1 MESTKV
7 ISVDEFKKLNLPR
20 TKELL
25 HSLGSIRYCKIESYR
40 ECLTGTVCVLPKDKN
55 PLSFGIY
62 LNKEIL
68 YLISDTGDIRKYK
81 SKLDED
87 KPDAVLLQLLEL
99 LIDDDILYLEHLNKK
114 MEEMEDELLK
124 DSYDNF
130 FEELTQ
136 IRKRLSRFH
145 AYYEQLSA
153 MASEMLNKQNM
164 QFISDASSWGNLVGR
179 LSRLESSVMYLRE
192 NVVQLREYYHARQA
206 DKQNSVMT
214 TLTIV
219 TTIFLPLSLLAG
231 WYGMNFVNMPELRNE
246 NGYFILI
253 GVAIVIIILEII
265 YFKKK
270 KYDWTFYLD
279 VFNNEIVGY
288 DVRETMH
295 GNGILNHKNALNNM
309 LNNKIKRGYKE
320 LETIVHTDQGSVY
333 SSMSFNNMFNSYNV
347 TRSMSRAG
355 TPTDNP
361 VIESKNGWIKKEMHI
376 DFDKNNYTTV
386 QEFIDD
392 IVYDNNY
399 YRPSFALNYKTP
411 IEYRT
416 QLGFK

>member
-124 DSYDNF
+124 DSYGNF

-270 KYDWTFYLD
+270 
-279 VFNNEIVGY
+279 I
-288 DVRETMH
+288 
-295 GNGILNHKNALNNM
+295 
-309 LNNKIKRGYKE
+309 
-320 LETIVHTDQGSVY
+320 
-333 SSMSFNNMFNSYNV
+333 
-347 TRSMSRAG
+347 
-355 TPTDNP
+355 
-361 VIESKNGWIKKEMHI
+361 
-376 DFDKNNYTTV
+376 
-386 QEFIDD
+386 
-392 IVYDNNY
+392 
-399 YRPSFALNYKTP
+399 P
-411 IEYRT
+411 ICK
-416 QLGFK
+416 Q

>member
-124 DSYDNF
+124 DSYGNF

-192 NVVQLREYYHARQA
+192 NLVQLREYYHARQA

-246 NGYFILI
+246 NGYFIPI

-270 KYDWTFYLD
+270 KYF
-279 VFNNEIVGY
+279 
-288 DVRETMH
+288 
-295 GNGILNHKNALNNM
+295 
-309 LNNKIKRGYKE
+309 
-320 LETIVHTDQGSVY
+320 
-333 SSMSFNNMFNSYNV
+333 
-347 TRSMSRAG
+347 
-355 TPTDNP
+355 
-361 VIESKNGWIKKEMHI
+361 
-376 DFDKNNYTTV
+376 
-386 QEFIDD
+386 
-392 IVYDNNY
+392 
-399 YRPSFALNYKTP
+399 
-411 IEYRT
+411 
-416 QLGFK
+416 

>member
-153 MASEMLNKQNM
+153 MASEMLNKQNT
-164 QFISDASSWGNLVGR
+164 QFISDASSWSNLVGR
-179 LSRLESSVMYLRE
+179 LSRLESSVM
-192 NVVQLREYYHARQA
+192 
-206 DKQNSVMT
+206 
-214 TLTIV
+214 
-219 TTIFLPLSLLAG
+219 
-231 WYGMNFVNMPELRNE
+231 
-246 NGYFILI
+246 
-253 GVAIVIIILEII
+253 
-265 YFKKK
+265 
-270 KYDWTFYLD
+270 
-279 VFNNEIVGY
+279 
-288 DVRETMH
+288 
-295 GNGILNHKNALNNM
+295 
-309 LNNKIKRGYKE
+309 
-320 LETIVHTDQGSVY
+320 
-333 SSMSFNNMFNSYNV
+333 
-347 TRSMSRAG
+347 
-355 TPTDNP
+355 
-361 VIESKNGWIKKEMHI
+361 
-376 DFDKNNYTTV
+376 
-386 QEFIDD
+386 
-392 IVYDNNY
+392 
-399 YRPSFALNYKTP
+399 
-411 IEYRT
+411 
-416 QLGFK
+416 